1 MLNLPEPER
10 TRLIDAD
17 WEASRENGEEEEK
30 YVAEIVIYANNRSGL
45 LADISGTLAGR
56 NIDILSMNTRVNK
69 QGQATLAV
77 SFEIRNRDELNRL
90 IDKIRSID
98 SVIDIER
105 N

>member
-1 MLNLPEPER
+1 
-10 TRLIDAD
+10 
-17 WEASRENGEEEEK
+17 
-30 YVAEIVIYANNRSGL
+30 
-45 LADISGTLAGR
+45 
-56 NIDILSMNTRVNK
+56 MNTRVNK